1 MVHCYGSLMIYA
13 RKIPAYMV
21 VLLLRDFKAV
31 TVKMVHKRFLCR
43 VCLSMNLAAGQTR
56 DSHLIGTEPIC
67 YRILDSC
74 QAF

>member
-56 DSHLIGTEPIC
+56 DSPF
-67 YRILDSC
+67 DWN
-74 QAF
+74 

>member
-31 TVKMVHKRFLCR
+31 TVKMGSQEVFVSCLPVDEFGCR
-43 VCLSMNLAAGQTR
+43 TNQR
-56 DSHLIGTEPIC
+56 QPI
-67 YRILDSC
+67 
-74 QAF
+74 